1 MIKHHNSLFQQP
13 HLQQALDVPNR
24 RLCKD
29 VGLCRIPICKFYDL
43 RCAILK
49 IKPQL
54 TPFAV
59 VVCLIQV
66 GSERRFVENEVG
78 QRFYFDF
85 YGAKW
90 LAFANGPGNI

>member
-1 MIKHHNSLFQQP
+1 M
-13 HLQQALDVPNR
+13 PNR

-29 VGLCRIPICKFYDL
+29 VGLYRVPLRQPDDL

>member
-1 MIKHHNSLFQQP
+1 M

-24 RLCKD
+24 RPCKD
-29 VGLCRIPICKFYDL
+29 IGLYRVPLRQSDDL
-43 RCAILK
+43 RCAGCK

-54 TPFAV
+54 APSAV

-90 LAFANGPGNI
+90 LAFPNGPGNI

>member
-1 MIKHHNSLFQQP
+1 LVKHHNSLFQQP
-13 HLQQALDVPNR
+13 HLQQALDVPSR
-24 RLCKD
+24 RPCKD
-29 VGLCRIPICKFYDL
+29 IGLCRIPICKFYDL

-78 QRFYFDF
+78 QRFYLDF

-90 LAFANGPGNI
+90 LAFPNGPGNI

>member
-1 MIKHHNSLFQQP
+1 M
-13 HLQQALDVPNR
+13 HLQQALNVPNR
-24 RLCKD
+24 RPCKD
-29 VGLCRIPICKFYDL
+29 IGLYRVPLRQPDDL
-43 RCAILK
+43 RCAGCKVKSDLS
-49 IKPQL
+49 
-54 TPFAV
+54 PFAV

-85 YGAKW
+85 YSAKW